1 MTAPETPPTPA
12 LPAGLPESERL
23 VEQIRLAGASIFFVI
38 MATLGLTGM
47 ESPRI
52 CVPGVVVAAVLGLT
66 AGLSLLQHHRSRPK
80 PWAAYVAVTID
91 VIALSA
97 VGVIAGGVQS
107 TIPTLYLI
115 VIAFNSLRR
124 ARGPLLYTAVLTTLG
139 FCALAHFGEG
149 QISTPRMIN
158 LVASQWVMVL
168 VALGGVRLARQ
179 LTEVAL
185 RQQQEQ
191 LLLRQAVGRYFS
203 PQVSRLMI
211 EQPDRLRSQRR
222 DVTALFAD
230 LSGFTHLA
238 EHEPEQVVLE
248 TLDAYLGALVDVAQK
263 HSGTIDNY
271 LGDALLVVFNAP
283 IDQPDHGSL
292 ALACAREMQ
301 EVVFNMGL
309 SRSRQGKPYLALVV
323 GINSGRA
330 TAGNIGGK
338 ARLQYTV
345 IGDAVNVAARLEG
358 LGLPGEIIVGL
369 STAQAAGIDLS
380 GAESRFVRGREAQVR
395 FVRIPSAHGLPGAAQ
410 NDDDELM
417 QWTRQRKP
425 LKRP

>member
-1 MTAPETPPTPA
+1 
-12 LPAGLPESERL
+12 
-23 VEQIRLAGASIFFVI
+23 
-38 MATLGLTGM
+38 
-47 ESPRI
+47 
-52 CVPGVVVAAVLGLT
+52 
-66 AGLSLLQHHRSRPK
+66 
-80 PWAAYVAVTID
+80 
-91 VIALSA
+91 
-97 VGVIAGGVQS
+97 
-107 TIPTLYLI
+107 
-115 VIAFNSLRR
+115 
-124 ARGPLLYTAVLTTLG
+124 LTTLG
-139 FCALAHFGEG
+139 FIALAQFGEG
-149 QISTPRMIN
+149 QVTPPRMIN

-345 IGDAVNVAARLEG
+345 IGDAVNVAARLIDRAG
-358 LGLPGEIIVGL
+358 RLALARALLVGFP
-369 STAQAAGIDLS
+369 AAGLLVWLAGWLTS
-380 GAESRFVRGREAQVR
+380 FCMAGWMTEACFAGCER
-395 FVRIPSAHGLPGAAQ
+395 S
-410 NDDDELM
+410 
-417 QWTRQRKP
+417 
-425 LKRP
+425 